1 MIEKNTVVLGIAE
14 YNSLRDFQKNI
25 DEGKVLVEQ
34 FKTYTQMSNGYN
46 GQLMMVNVPVYKAK
60 AEVIAEITEKV
71 IEYDNRWKERS
82 EVLQKEYD
90 EYRANHTRRDVEVQT
105 LTIDDVKNM
114 SVKEFKKWKK
124 EN

>member
-34 FKTYTQMSNGYN
+34 LPTYTPLSNGYN